1 MKDRPYKRLPG
12 RRFLSMAGKQTLW
25 LGRDHL
31 LSVCS
36 SGFAEQYRRF
46 FLRDIAAITVQRTRR
61 WMIGNIVLGTILGI
75 FGLIAVAVLG
85 SGAGAETGFATFLLV
100 MVVGPSLVGLVVNL
114 LRGPTCS
121 VRIQTAVQTREIP
134 AVGRLKAADKLL
146 AELTP
151 LIQAAQLVS
160 PPPPPPPP
168 PSSPV
173 PEPSAAPEDPVL

>member
-61 WMIGNIVLGTILGI
+61 WMIWNLILGGTVLFIVLLGMALALS
-75 FGLIAVAVLG
+75 GVLPAVDQLAGDLLIALV
-85 SGAGAETGFATFLLV
+85 FL
-100 MVVGPSLVGLVVNL
+100 PSFLALLVNL

-160 PPPPPPPP
+160 PPPPP
-168 PSSPV
+168 SSPV
-173 PEPSAAPEDPVL
+173 PEPPAAPEDPVL